1 MSKLIDLFYT
11 LEKSSIK
18 WNTYFDVYERH
29 LSKFVGK
36 SPKILE
42 IGVLDG
48 GSIELWLKYF
58 GKDTTIVGLDINP
71 KNFTYDGNV
80 TFEQGDQGDHDF
92 WDSFLSRHGT
102 FDIVIDDGGHTM
114 HQQNTTLHKVFPSI
128 NEGGVVIIEDTHTS
142 YWADWGGIPTSPTT
156 FLNNSKKLTDV
167 VNRHH
172 FKGEVLD
179 NDTLNNFADL
189 YSVSFYN
196 SVVVFEKRKEESFVC
211 LKSK

>member
-29 LSKFVGK
+29 LSKFVDK

-58 GKDTTIVGLDINP
+58 GKDTTVVGLDINP
-71 KNFTYDGNV
+71 KDYTYDGNV
-80 TFEQGDQGDHDF
+80 TFEQGDQGDPAF
-92 WDSFLSRHGT
+92 WDSFLSRHEG

-114 HQQNTTLHKVFPSI
+114 IQQNTTLNKVFPHLK
-128 NEGGVVIIEDTHTS
+128 EGGVVIVEDTHTS
-142 YWADWGGIPTSPTT
+142 YWADWGGDPTSQNT
-156 FLNNSKKLTDV
+156 FLNNSKRLTDV
-167 VNRHH
+167 VNKKH
-172 FKGEVLD
+172 FKGHVLD
-179 NDTLNNFADL
+179 DGTINNFTDL

-196 SVVVFEKRKEESFVC
+196 SVVVFEKRKEESFDC